1 MTMHDPVDEISLDQS
16 IAEHLFDGTF
26 VTWLPQGV
34 ARLSHDIQ
42 QHLPQA
48 SETQARLFAQ
58 QVIRLRGLEHFFEK
72 HGEDSD
78 ESYDIR
84 LKKAHKD
91 LDYQRHYRI
100 ALFGDGGS
108 GKSLLINALLGRN
121 LLPSGEGFAVT
132 GAIVEISFDAGE
144 GEEEEVAQVI
154 PRDQEDIRR
163 LLEEFVR
170 SYQLRTRKVPE
181 QLSEMFSREMMNW
194 ELSPELAKVE
204 GVKED
209 FVQVRLTLSNMVRQF
224 ASGRGYTL
232 KTTFSLDDEEDI
244 RQLRDLIDD
253 KSALNR
259 NRTIDFIHRIE
270 YHIKPASAAT
280 DGTQKRP
287 LELPDNVCLVD
298 LPGVGGPR
306 MHDLLIRRSIEEADV
321 LVFIVAWPRVLFSN
335 RANLIRCVQDYFGRD
350 GGTDIAERNFFVLN
364 RWDAVKDPEQWDD
377 IMYELMRM
385 AAPDY
390 ATRPGLARRGGDQPY
405 FKVSALMSY
414 LAQRALLTGKLERW
428 EEKDYQA
435 EYQAFATRIGL
446 DVENHAAILRASNVP
461 LLAEQLMKFV
471 SERRISRQIDDG
483 RSQVDAII
491 QNVINAYI
499 AKLRT
504 ELKSRGI
511 DYAWYHGVPDIEEL
525 LKFLK
530 EQDLS
535 RASSLLDE
543 YEQRLMDIVSR
554 QLRGKHFQ
562 NLDALLEQ
570 LRGEVERI
578 NAHLTTTLMAKMRE
592 FWEKASVSGYD
603 RSDASVVSHRL
614 DQVLMGNVEVF
625 LWDELTSHLRTL
637 VNPLI
642 QAYEA
647 ALKANDVRNQ
657 VLQLGL
663 SQSHAAG
670 VLQAIDNLVLTMRQ
684 RLVQFS
690 ERIALV
696 YLLDSSGRITSKT
709 LLSQPG
715 TELSKRAIEEQRLIA
730 LLPQSPYR
738 MEDFQPFVSAVLKRY
753 EALLNQQCVH
763 AMLHVF
769 YYELIGIEDGLMTA
783 LNSFFTRVRSM
794 VVTDA
799 SFCKQVL
806 AADAGWDRVHALIE
820 VLRYLSQLHNS
831 GTVEAMLYEAAAAG

>member
-1 MTMHDPVDEISLDQS
+1 MTTLDSVDEGSLDQS
-16 IAEHLFDGTF
+16 IAEQLQDGTF

-34 ARLSHDIQ
+34 AHLTRDIQ

-58 QVIRLRGLEHFFEK
+58 QVIRLRGLEHFFGK
-72 HGEDSD
+72 YGEDSD

-132 GAIVEISFDAGE
+132 GTIVEISFDASE
-144 GEEEEVAQVI
+144 GEEVAEVI

-163 LLEEFVR
+163 LLEEFIR
-170 SYQLRTRKVPE
+170 SYQLRARKIPE
-181 QLSEMFSREMMNW
+181 QLSEMLSREMMNW
-194 ELSPELAKVE
+194 ELPPDLAKVE
-204 GVKED
+204 GIKED

-232 KTTFSLDDEEDI
+232 KTTFSLNDDEDMK
-244 RQLRDLIDD
+244 QLRDLIDD

-270 YHIKPASAAT
+270 YHIKPTTT
-280 DGTQKRP
+280 DEMQERP

-298 LPGVGGPR
+298 LPGVGGPK

-364 RWDAVKDPEQWDD
+364 RWDAVKDPEQWND

-390 ATRPGLARRGGDQPY
+390 ATRPGLARRGGEQPY

-428 EEKDYQA
+428 DEKDYQA
-435 EYQAFATRIGL
+435 EYQAFATRMGIEQ
-446 DVENHAAILRASNVP
+446 DDHAAILQTSNVP

-483 RSQVDAII
+483 RSHIDTVI
-491 QNVINAYI
+491 QNLITMYV

-543 YEQRLMDIVSR
+543 YEQRLIELVSR
-554 QLRGKHFQ
+554 QLRGKHFH
-562 NLDALLEQ
+562 NLDPLLEQ
-570 LRGEVERI
+570 LRGEVDRI
-578 NAHLTTTLMAKMRE
+578 NAHLTATLMAKMRE

-603 RSDASVVSHRL
+603 RSDASVVAHRL

-637 VNPLI
+637 VDPLI

-647 ALKANDVRNQ
+647 ALKTNDVRNQ

-663 SQSHAAG
+663 SQAHASG
-670 VLQAIDNLVLTMRQ
+670 VLNAIDNLVQTMRQ
-684 RLVQFS
+684 RLTQFS

-696 YLLDSSGRITSKT
+696 YLLDPSGRITNKAI
-709 LLSQPG
+709 LSQQG
-715 TELSKRAIEEQRLIA
+715 AEASKRAVEEQRLVA

-738 MEDFQPFVSAVLKRY
+738 VEDFQPFVAAVLKRY
-753 EALLNQQCVH
+753 ETLLNQQCVH

-794 VVTDA
+794 VVTDTA
-799 SFCKQVL
+799 FCKQVL
-806 AADAGWDRVHALIE
+806 SADAGWDRVHALIE

-831 GTVEAMLYEAAAAG
+831 GTVETMLYETAAAS